1 MSDPLITSGA
11 MYSMVPTPVL
21 LQRLPPGVG
30 TIEYMAPERSE
41 EHTSELQSR
50 SDLVCRLLLEKKKPA
65 SRSETRSRSDPSG
78 AVSADRRPRDEA
90 RRLGAGVT
98 SLRAATALADT
109 SVSLRPGAFRASS

>member
-50 SDLVCRLLLEKKKPA
+50 SDLVCRLLLEKKKPTA
-65 SRSETRSRSDPSG
+65 RTRRAIARIDTEHRRRVVVYELRTHTNNLFHRTSATLALVNTSATNVGSLAHESSR
-78 AVSADRRPRDEA
+78 
-90 RRLGAGVT
+90 
-98 SLRAATALADT
+98 
-109 SVSLRPGAFRASS
+109 